1 MSSASYAT
9 PTCRSITSLERLCG
23 FQPFLEPDLAKYRGE
38 DSASSGWMQ
47 AAMNSD
53 ATRDPDQPPAAKPSF
68 VVAYLLWLGILIAIV
83 IAMWLS
89 TGDLTP
95 FRYAGF

>member
-1 MSSASYAT
+1 
-9 PTCRSITSLERLCG
+9 
-23 FQPFLEPDLAKYRGE
+23 
-38 DSASSGWMQ
+38 MQ